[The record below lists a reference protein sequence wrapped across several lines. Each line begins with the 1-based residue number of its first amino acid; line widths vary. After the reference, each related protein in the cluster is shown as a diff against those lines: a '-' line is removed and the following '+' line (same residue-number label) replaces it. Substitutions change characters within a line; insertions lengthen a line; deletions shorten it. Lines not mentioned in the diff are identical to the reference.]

1 MTILSKPKLQDDK
14 GSDQGKN
21 TNPAKKKA
29 IRYYISTFLI
39 RQENVQRERVTL
51 QSLDMTARDNPRHI
65 EGSKTQCF
73 ESKGRVL

>member
-1 MTILSKPKLQDDK
+1 MTILFKPKLQDDK

-51 QSLDMTARDNPRHI
+51 
-65 EGSKTQCF
+65 
-73 ESKGRVL
+73 